1 MKIAHLSDMH
11 WRYHLPGTSVI
22 VKRESRWMAQRM
34 EQALGQL
41 REEAPDLVVVTGDLL
56 DYPSNALDD
65 PEVQAL
71 GEQDLLLLRGLLDDT
86 GLPYA
91 VVYGNHDQPELAR
104 RVFGRQPCDM
114 ICAGYRAICFYD
126 DDDSEHVPHRTGE
139 ARERFWATLGD
150 ASSPPQVHVQHY
162 LAWPINNQNYPYSY
176 PDADALQEAIVGSG
190 LVRLVLSGH
199 YHKGIPP
206 FQQGQTWFAAAP
218 ALAEAPH
225 AYWLYT
231 FDEHAFTWQER
242 RAIE

>member
-91 VVYGNHDQPELAR
+91 VVYGNHD
-104 RVFGRQPCDM
+104 
-114 ICAGYRAICFYD
+114 
-126 DDDSEHVPHRTGE
+126 
-139 ARERFWATLGD
+139 
-150 ASSPPQVHVQHY
+150 
-162 LAWPINNQNYPYSY
+162 
-176 PDADALQEAIVGSG
+176 
-190 LVRLVLSGH
+190 
-199 YHKGIPP
+199 
-206 FQQGQTWFAAAP
+206 
-218 ALAEAPH
+218 
-225 AYWLYT
+225 
-231 FDEHAFTWQER
+231 
-242 RAIE
+242 